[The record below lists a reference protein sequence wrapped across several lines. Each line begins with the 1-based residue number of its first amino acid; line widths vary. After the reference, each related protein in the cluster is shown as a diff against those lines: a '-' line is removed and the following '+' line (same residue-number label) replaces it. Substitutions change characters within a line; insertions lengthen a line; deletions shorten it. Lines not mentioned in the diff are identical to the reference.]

1 MTEYLSHA
9 FDSDCTTALQAVLV
23 VDDNEDN
30 LALMREILSEIDAEV
45 LTASSGKQ
53 AIEIAMDRDDSPRC
67 TNAGNG
73 WVSNRSDSSTHH
85 QQKYH
90 PIIFVS
96 GIGNEERNISLG
108 YESGAV
114 DFLLK
119 PVSEFVLLSKVNVLP
134 RDGPTE
140 ECTAQREGEQRPAG
154 KRTQTFQP
162 GAR

>member
-90 PIIFVS
+90 PHYLCLRYKATRK
-96 GIGNEERNISLG
+96 ETYL
-108 YESGAV
+108 
-114 DFLLK
+114 
-119 PVSEFVLLSKVNVLP
+119 
-134 RDGPTE
+134 
-140 ECTAQREGEQRPAG
+140 
-154 KRTQTFQP
+154 
-162 GAR
+162 